1 MSDVESLNNSEVES
15 EGFQEEEVSANENQS
30 EEQMETEKV
39 SEANED
45 PKFAIEIKQSND
57 KRSATYTFSNESH
70 TVGNALRYVIM
81 NDKNTQFCGYSIV
94 HPSEPFMNLRIQTTG
109 ENSNETLK
117 RGFDNL
123 EGIARAMKRKL
134 EVARQAN

>member
-1 MSDVESLNNSEVES
+1 MSDEGSLNNSEIES

-30 EEQMETEKV
+30 EEQMETERL
-39 SEANED
+39 SNENEN
-45 PKFAIEIKQSND
+45 PKFSIEIKQSTDN
-57 KRSATYTFSNESH
+57 RAATYTFSNESH

-81 NDKNTQFCGYSIV
+81 NDKNTEFCGYSII
-94 HPSEPFMNLRIQTTG
+94 HPSEPFMNLRVQTTG

-123 EGIARAMKRKL
+123 ESIARIMKRKWT
-134 EVARQAN
+134 